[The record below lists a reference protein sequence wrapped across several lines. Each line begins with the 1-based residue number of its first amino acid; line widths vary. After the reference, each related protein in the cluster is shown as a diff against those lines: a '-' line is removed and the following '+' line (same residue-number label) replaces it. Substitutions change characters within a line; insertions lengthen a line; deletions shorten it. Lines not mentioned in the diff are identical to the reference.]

1 MSTLTQFSGGG
12 VRQIKT
18 GFIYNAAPTNSAA
31 PGSTSAEDYFYYDVT
46 LTGDAVSDVTK
57 CIIVFD
63 GLGHY
68 SGYNVIVNGFSGSS
82 VYNTRMVTTRL
93 QNTTTLRLCQQY
105 DATVSASS
113 FWYHITGRWTLIEYR

>member
-18 GFIYNAAPTNSAA
+18 GFIYNAAPTSAT
-31 PGSTSAEDYFYYDVT
+31 PGSTSAEDFFYYDIT

-68 SGYNVIVNGFSGSS
+68 NGYSAIVNLGLSGSA

-105 DATVSASS
+105 DATVSTSS
-113 FWYHITGRWTLIEYR
+113 VSYYITGRWTLIEYR